1 MPFSR
6 VVSTLPGRSGGIVL
20 AMLLALAAFAGPMVG
35 PAVAQEAAAQA
46 QPQPGPEEAV
56 GGTVPGAA
64 LGTTSDA
71 DFWRQIRRGVSGV
84 SQQTHQAGG
93 RLIQSSGDNWR
104 AVRNGP
110 VSRYGVWLLI
120 GAVALLAVFFA
131 LRGRIRIEHGPAGT
145 TIERF
150 APIERVAHWLT
161 AGSFVILAITGLNLL
176 YGRYVLPPVIGK
188 EAFAAI
194 TLAGKWA
201 HNWVAFAFMV
211 GLVMIFVLWVV
222 HNIPSR
228 VDLKWFA
235 QGGGLFSK
243 GVHPPARKFNGGQK
257 IVFWATI
264 LGGASLSLSGWALLD
279 PFTTTMF
286 ADTFAALNLV
296 GFSLPTD
303 LSPMDEQQLAQIWHT
318 VVALV
323 MIGIILAHIYI
334 GSIGMEG
341 AFAAMGSGQV
351 DLNWAREHHS
361 LWVDEVLEKERDRQ
375 HGHAQPAE

>member
-1 MPFSR
+1 
-6 VVSTLPGRSGGIVL
+6 
-20 AMLLALAAFAGPMVG
+20 MVG